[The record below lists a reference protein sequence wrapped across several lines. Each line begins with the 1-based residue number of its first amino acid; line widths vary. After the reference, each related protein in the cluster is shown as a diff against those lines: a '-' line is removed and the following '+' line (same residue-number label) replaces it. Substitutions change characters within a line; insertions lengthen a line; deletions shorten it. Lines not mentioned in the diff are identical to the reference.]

1 MGKWPNRDNA
11 VSRKL
16 TRCPNYFCQNLGI
29 SPPSLPLV
37 WFKDKVKG
45 PEDERW
51 REHWGSSSLLGSLG
65 NLNIVLDP
73 WQCPTSCI
81 YLSSSHHL
89 LSISVSSR
97 RDGKMPTMLS
107 CPGRLCKVCLVVL
120 NFDIIHQLSDQ
131 PCKISF
137 ETKYVFTQYLS
148 NMHAY
153 NSRLNWIIWQ
163 TSVSFMNLKIHTIKT
178 RGYLFNLC
186 TCLYICPHVLCLSL
200 HIVSSPL
207 CF

>member
-11 VSRKL
+11 VSRTL

-29 SPPSLPLV
+29 SPHPPPLV
-37 WFKDKVKG
+37 LFKDKVKG

-51 REHWGSSSLLGSLG
+51 REHWGSSGLLGSLG

-73 WQCPTSCI
+73 WRPTSCI

-107 CPGRLCKVCLVVL
+107 RPSRLCKVCLVVL

>member
-11 VSRKL
+11 VYRKL
-16 TRCPNYFCQNLGI
+16 TRCPKYFCQNLGI

-51 REHWGSSSLLGSLG
+51 REHWGSSGLLGSLG

-73 WQCPTSCI
+73 WRPTSCI

-89 LSISVSSR
+89 LSMSVSPR

-107 CPGRLCKVCLVVL
+107 RPGRLCKVCLVVL

-131 PCKISF
+131 PWKISF
-137 ETKYVFTQYLS
+137 
-148 NMHAY
+148 NMFLHNIFQICMHITLELKNMANFCFLHEFENTY
-153 NSRLNWIIWQ
+153 NQNSRLSI
-163 TSVSFMNLKIHTIKT
+163 
-178 RGYLFNLC
+178 
-186 TCLYICPHVLCLSL
+186 
-200 HIVSSPL
+200 
-207 CF
+207 